1 MPLNSDQFFTPVERE
16 DDGVY
21 SIKLIT
27 LEDTNGNG
35 IPNYLDPSDTRNV
48 YTKFSLVY
56 FTKLTTE
63 IGFDS
68 SCNCNP
74 QKKK

>member
-1 MPLNSDQFFTPVERE
+1 MTDQSLQGLESQIQGLMPLNSDQFLTPIARG

-35 IPNYLDPSDTRNV
+35 IPNYLDPNDTG
-48 YTKFSLVY
+48 TL
-56 FTKLTTE
+56 
-63 IGFDS
+63 DD
-68 SCNCNP
+68 
-74 QKKK
+74 